1 MTLSHLTDEYND
13 WTKKINEGLE
23 RFDFALHSFI
33 EQLESD
39 EEYATFEKEATALNL
54 EVTNAKRQLMA
65 AIAKKTEEAKS
76 EAADDTVHAAPPSGE
91 AGLVLSPRSNKANTT
106 LKPFVLSLDHSM
118 WDFLTWKA
126 QFKSYYETSGFS
138 EHSTQTQHMYLHGVL
153 DSTIV
158 QRVKPNISENTSI
171 FGTGG
176 VMDMI
181 TAIFEELHPLFS
193 RRLDLFRYTQQPQQ
207 STTDFLA
214 RLEVMFANAQISEM
228 TNDEML
234 VQFALVGV
242 QERKIRDIYFLET
255 DDLTYEKMKKLDTKY
270 SRRDRM
276 VQKQTDTSH
285 INFTRDGKEVQR
297 SRPRNREPRGRSQ
310 SSTSRRRSPSRN
322 RRSSSR
328 GESRR
333 DKDSRRRDSS
343 SERPKSEG
351 KHGASDCKDCENRR
365 KAMVC
370 HNCKKK
376 GHIAKFCKARDN
388 SKTDH
393 CKKKAQ

>member
-1 MTLSHLTDEYND
+1 MTLSYLKDEYD
-13 WTKKINEGLE
+13 KWTVKIDEGLD
-23 RFDFALHSFI
+23 RFDFALHNFI
-33 EQLESD
+33 ESLESE
-39 EEYATFEKEATALNL
+39 EEYAGFEKEATDINN

-65 AIAKKTEEAKS
+65 AIAKKTEEARS
-76 EAADDTVHAAPPSGE
+76 EADNTVSAAPPSGE
-91 AGLVLSPRSNKANTT
+91 AGLVISPRSNKANAT
-106 LKPFVLSLDHSM
+106 LKPFVLTLDHNM

-126 QFKSYYETSGFS
+126 QFKSYYETSGFQ

-176 VMDMI
+176 VMEMI
-181 TAIFEELHPLFS
+181 TSIFEGLHPLFS

-207 STTDFLA
+207 STTDYLA
-214 RLEVMFANAQISEM
+214 RLEVMFANAQISDM
-228 TNDEML
+228 SDDEML

-242 QERKIRDIYFLET
+242 QEKKIRDIYFLET
-255 DDLTYEKMKKLDTKY
+255 DDLTYTRMKDLDLKY

-285 INFTRDGKEVQR
+285 INFTREGKEVRR
-297 SRPRNREPRGRSQ
+297 SRPREPKGQSQ
-310 SSTSRRRSPSRN
+310 TSTCRRRSPSRN
-322 RRSSSR
+322 RQRSSSR
-328 GESRR
+328 GGSRR

-343 SERPKSEG
+343 SERPTGEG
-351 KHGASDCKDCENRR
+351 KHVVCDCKDCENRR

-376 GHIAKFCKARDN
+376 GHIARFCKVREN
-388 SKTDH
+388 KTDH